1 MPMGGAPSGY
11 RPGDIKAVAHG
22 VIDHGFMACDG
33 SAVSRAAYP
42 ALFAKIG
49 IAWGAGDGATT
60 FNLPD
65 LMGRSPVGHGAG
77 AGLTARAVGQKGG
90 EETHILAAG
99 EMPVHNHPGATDSSG
114 SHAHVEQFGP
124 DGFTVTYPYSVAT
137 AGAGYMTTPDAV
149 NVSNYASTPSLVTTQ
164 TNGVHTHNVTTNNAG
179 GGGAH
184 NNMHAFAVVLFQ
196 IKY

>member
-1 MPMGGAPSGY
+1 MPMGVAPSGY
-11 RPGDIKAVAHG
+11 KPGDIKAVAHG
-22 VIDHGFMACDG
+22 VIDPGFMACDG

-77 AGLTARAVGQKGG
+77 AGLSARSVGQKGG
-90 EETHILAAG
+90 EETHALASG
-99 EMPVHNHPGATDSSG
+99 EMPVHNHPGATDSQGAHSHTWNASDNSG
-114 SHAHVEQFGP
+114 GVYDINPATVGGNLLSWPTDTAAAHA
-124 DGFTVTYPYSVAT
+124 
-137 AGAGYMTTPDAV
+137 
-149 NVSNYASTPSLVTTQ
+149 
-164 TNGVHTHNVTTNNAG
+164 HNVTTNNAG

-184 NNMHAFAVVLFQ
+184 NNMQPFAVVLFQ
-196 IKY
+196 VKY

>member
-22 VIDHGFMACDG
+22 VIDPGFMACDG

-60 FNLPD
+60 FNLPN

-77 AGLTARAVGQKGG
+77 AGLSARSVGQQGG
-90 EETHILAAG
+90 EETHALASG
-99 EMPVHNHPGATDSSG
+99 EMPVHNHPGVTDG
-114 SHAHVEQFGP
+114 QGAHSHTCNASDGTGGTNNLYPSTMTGVLLPSWSTDAAAAH
-124 DGFTVTYPYSVAT
+124 S
-137 AGAGYMTTPDAV
+137 
-149 NVSNYASTPSLVTTQ
+149 
-164 TNGVHTHNVTTNNAG
+164 HNVTTNNAG

-184 NNMHAFAVVLFQ
+184 NNMQPFAVVLFQ
-196 IKY
+196 VKY